1 MKKFNFTNL
10 KRTFIV
16 AEIGNNHEGKYNIA
30 RKLIRLAAKAGV
42 DAVKFQTFKVEEFI
56 NQKYKKRFNQI
67 KKFQL
72 NYNQFKKLK
81 KLANHYKLKFIST
94 PLDFESSVFLLKN
107 SDIIKIASS
116 DNNFFP
122 MINNIV
128 RNKKPIIISTGL
140 LNLRQ
145 IMSLKYKISKKIDKK
160 TIKEKISF
168 LHCVTSYPVSDENA
182 NLNSVKIL
190 IKRLG
195 LCVGYSDHTV
205 GKEACLLA
213 ASLGAKII
221 EKHFTIDKNYSK
233 FRDHSISADFN
244 ELKELVNSIRR
255 IEKLKG
261 TNKKEVQICE
271 RPFLKIVRRMPYAK
285 INIQAG
291 EIISFSNTK
300 FLRSNQSKNFF
311 DLENIIGK
319 KVKKD
324 IKKNQLINK
333 QNLV

>member
-10 KRTFIV
+10 KRIFIV

-30 RKLIRLAAKAGV
+30 RKLIIQAAKAGV

-122 MINNIV
+122 MINNVV

-140 LNLRQ
+140 LNLKQ

-168 LHCVTSYPVSDENA
+168 LHCVTSYPVKDKNA

-213 ASLGAKII
+213 ASLGARII
-221 EKHFTIDKNYSK
+221 EKHFTIDKNYSN
-233 FRDHSISADFN
+233 FRDHSISADFK
-244 ELKELVNSIRR
+244 ELKEIVSSIRR

-261 TNKKEVQICE
+261 INKKEVQKCE
-271 RPFLKIVRRMPYAK
+271 KPFLKIVRRMPYAK
-285 INIQAG
+285 INIQSG
-291 EIISFSNTK
+291 KIISFSNTK
-300 FLRSNQSKNFF
+300 FLRSKQSKNFF

-319 KVKKD
+319 KVKKE
-324 IKKNQLINK
+324 IKKNQLIYK
-333 QNLV
+333 RNLV